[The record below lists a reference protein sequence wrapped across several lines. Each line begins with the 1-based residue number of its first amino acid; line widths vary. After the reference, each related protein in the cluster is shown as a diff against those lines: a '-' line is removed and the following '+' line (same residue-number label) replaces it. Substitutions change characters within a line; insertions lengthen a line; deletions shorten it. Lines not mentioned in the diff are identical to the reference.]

1 VLSNKVMKHGFVQE
15 MESILD
21 NETKITHDE
30 LAKKVEEIILDPSK
44 INIKVS
50 ADAVD
55 ACYTPIIQ
63 SGGVYDIKPSAVSD
77 EKRLSADVI
86 LCSIGARYKGYCA
99 NVSRTF
105 MVDAPK
111 KVEKTYATFV
121 ALYDACLE
129 QMIPGNELK
138 NVLDGAKAFLR
149 KRDPELLNHLP
160 KSLGFAVGLEF
171 RDSSMLLNG
180 TNTNKFT
187 PNMVFNLSVGL
198 HNIPLS
204 EEDKKGSPDS
214 VQKLTVFSLLLAD
227 VVSVQAE
234 GVPEVLTKIS
244 KEFGDVSY
252 NIGGKEDEDEDE
264 VVEVEEDGAPRRSGR
279 AKEEK
284 IANELSAASRAR
296 RQQELM
302 VK

>member
-1 VLSNKVMKHGFVQE
+1 MQIE
-15 MESILD
+15 D
-21 NETKITHDE
+21 
-30 LAKKVEEIILDPSK
+30 IILDPSK
-44 INIKVS
+44 IDIKVS

-63 SGGVYDIKPSAVSD
+63 SGGVYDIKPSALSD
-77 EKRLSADVI
+77 KNRLSADVI

-111 KVEKTYATFV
+111 KVEKTYATLV

-129 QMIPGNELK
+129 QMIPGNELR
-138 NVLDGAKAFLR
+138 NVLETAKAFLK

-171 RDSSMLLNG
+171 RDSAMVLNG
-180 TNTNKFT
+180 VNVNKFA
-187 PNMVFNLSVGL
+187 PGMVFNLSVGL

-204 EEDKKGSPDS
+204 EEDKKGAPDA
-214 VQKLTVFSLLLAD
+214 VQKLNVFSVLLAD
-227 VVSVQAE
+227 MVCVQAE
-234 GVPEVLTKIS
+234 GVPDVLTKMS

-252 NIGGKEDEDEDE
+252 NIGGK
-264 VVEVEEDGAPRRSGR
+264 V
-279 AKEEK
+279 
-284 IANELSAASRAR
+284 IL
-296 RQQELM
+296 LYM
-302 VK
+302 Y

>member
-1 VLSNKVMKHGFVQE
+1 MKHGFVQE

-21 NETKITHDE
+21 NETKITHE
-30 LAKKVEEIILDPSK
+30 ALAKKVEEIILDPSK
-44 INIKVS
+44 INVKVS

-77 EKRLSADVI
+77 EKRLTADVI
-86 LCSIGARYKGYCA
+86 LCSVGARYKGYCA

-129 QMIPGNELK
+129 QMVVGNELR
-138 NVLDGAKAFLR
+138 NVLEGAKTFLK
-149 KRDPELLNHLP
+149 KRDSELLNHLP
-160 KSLGFAVGLEF
+160 KTLGFAVGLEF

-180 TNTNKFT
+180 TNPNKFV
-187 PNMVFNLSVGL
+187 PGMVFNLSVGL

-227 VVSVQAE
+227 VVAVQAE
-234 GVPEVLTKIS
+234 GVPEVMTKIS

-252 NIGGKEDEDEDE
+252 NIGGKVIAHLHE
-264 VVEVEEDGAPRRSGR
+264 VISIPQ
-279 AKEEK
+279 
-284 IANELSAASRAR
+284 L
-296 RQQELM
+296 
-302 VK
+302 

>member
-1 VLSNKVMKHGFVQE
+1 MLSNKVMKHGFIQE

-21 NETKITHDE
+21 NETKITHDA

-44 INIKVS
+44 IGVKVS
-50 ADAVD
+50 ADVVD

-86 LCSIGARYKGYCA
+86 LCSIGARYRGYCA

-129 QMIPGNELK
+129 QMVPGNELK
-138 NVLDGAKAFLR
+138 NVLDGAKTFLR
-149 KRDPELLNHLP
+149 KRDAELLNHLP
-160 KSLGFAVGLEF
+160 KSLGFALGLEF

-187 PNMVFNLSVGL
+187 AGMVFNLSVGL
-198 HNIPLS
+198 HNMPLS
-204 EEDKKGSPDS
+204 EEDKKGAPES
-214 VQKLTVFSLLLAD
+214 VQKLSVFSLLLAD
-227 VVSVQAE
+227 VVAVQAK
-234 GVPEVLTKIS
+234 GVPDILTKIS

-252 NIGGKEDEDEDE
+252 NIGGKVILLTVLDFFLLFMDSN
-264 VVEVEEDGAPRRSGR
+264 GLHRCMC
-279 AKEEK
+279 
-284 IANELSAASRAR
+284 LSF
-296 RQQELM
+296 
-302 VK
+302 